1 MRGISVTERSR
12 RHADIPSACAA
23 TAEGVADEL
32 ELAVVASLN
41 EGAMRMEVDLLL
53 RAWEAA
59 HRAKGEDVTAERSV

>member
-1 MRGISVTERSR
+1 VTERRR
-12 RHADIPSACAA
+12 RHADIPSALAA

-41 EGAMRMEVDLLL
+41 AGAMRMEVDLLL

-59 HRAKGEDVTAERSV
+59 HRAMGEDVTAELL